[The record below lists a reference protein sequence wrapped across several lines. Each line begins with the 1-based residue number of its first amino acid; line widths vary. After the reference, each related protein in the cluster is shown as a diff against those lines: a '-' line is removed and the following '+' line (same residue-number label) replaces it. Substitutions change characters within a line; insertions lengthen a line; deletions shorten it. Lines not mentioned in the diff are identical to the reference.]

1 MSAESG
7 QVLSHYRLLEKIGQ
21 GAMGVVYRAL
31 DTHLQRQVAIKVLR
45 PQKLP
50 DKEDRK
56 RFRNEAV
63 VDRNDDAAGNQG
75 RTGCQ
80 APQRGAG

>member
-31 DTHLQRQVAIKVLR
+31 DTRLQRQVAIKVLR

-50 DKEDRK
+50 DQED
-56 RFRNEAV
+56 
-63 VDRNDDAAGNQG
+63 
-75 RTGCQ
+75 
-80 APQRGAG
+80 